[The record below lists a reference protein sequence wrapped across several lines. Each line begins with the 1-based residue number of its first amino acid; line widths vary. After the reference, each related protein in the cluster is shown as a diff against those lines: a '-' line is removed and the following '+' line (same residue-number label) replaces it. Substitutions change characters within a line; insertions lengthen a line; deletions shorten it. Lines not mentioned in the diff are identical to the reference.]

1 MEREVK
7 VLIVDDSAFNRKAL
21 REMIDE
27 LTGVTV
33 VGTAPDGQEAL
44 KMLPTL
50 APDVITLDLEMPR
63 MDGFTFLRLMM
74 SNFPTPTIVISS
86 RFEDPYVFKA
96 LELGAVD
103 FIGKP
108 THRVSTKLLNIKE
121 ELHKKILMARASN
134 LKVVRKEEIR
144 PHKDKEARDAA
155 SAVRLS
161 KEPAGAT
168 PVVVIGA
175 STGGPPALQ
184 ELVGGLR
191 HDLNAPV
198 AIAQHM
204 PPGFTKTFAER
215 LNRFSP
221 LNVMEA
227 EDNTKVSPGT
237 IVIAPGGTHLELAR
251 EGDDVI
257 AKVRSGL
264 DEKYTP
270 SVDLLFTSA
279 ALNFGD
285 NVVAAIMTG
294 MGSDGKIGI
303 EKIKDA
309 GGLTIAQ
316 SEDTSVIPGMPREAI
331 LTGKV
336 DAIAPLKSL
345 SSQITAFCDR
355 IASTKA
361 RAS

>member
-1 MEREVK
+1 MLATYGFLGYPVLQAADIALYRADK
-7 VLIVDDSAFNRKAL
+7 VP
-21 REMIDE
+21 
-27 LTGVTV
+27 
-33 VGTAPDGQEAL
+33 VGKDQ
-44 KMLPTL
+44 LP
-50 APDVITLDLEMPR
+50 
-63 MDGFTFLRLMM
+63 
-74 SNFPTPTIVISS
+74 
-86 RFEDPYVFKA
+86 
-96 LELGAVD
+96 
-103 FIGKP
+103 
-108 THRVSTKLLNIKE
+108 
-121 ELHKKILMARASN
+121 
-134 LKVVRKEEIR
+134 
-144 PHKDKEARDAA
+144 
-155 SAVRLS
+155 
-161 KEPAGAT
+161 
-168 PVVVIGA
+168 
-175 STGGPPALQ
+175 
-184 ELVGGLR
+184 
-191 HDLNAPV
+191 
-198 AIAQHM
+198 
-204 PPGFTKTFAER
+204 
-215 LNRFSP
+215 
-221 LNVMEA
+221 
-227 EDNTKVSPGT
+227 
-237 IVIAPGGTHLELAR
+237 HLELAR

>member
-96 LELGAVD
+96 LELGAVA

-144 PHKDKEARDAA
+144 PHKDKESLPER
-155 SAVRLS
+155 R
-161 KEPAGAT
+161 
-168 PVVVIGA
+168 
-175 STGGPPALQ
+175 
-184 ELVGGLR
+184 
-191 HDLNAPV
+191 
-198 AIAQHM
+198 
-204 PPGFTKTFAER
+204 KTIR
-215 LNRFSP
+215 
-221 LNVMEA
+221 
-227 EDNTKVSPGT
+227 
-237 IVIAPGGTHLELAR
+237 
-251 EGDDVI
+251 
-257 AKVRSGL
+257 
-264 DEKYTP
+264 
-270 SVDLLFTSA
+270 
-279 ALNFGD
+279 
-285 NVVAAIMTG
+285 
-294 MGSDGKIGI
+294 
-303 EKIKDA
+303 
-309 GGLTIAQ
+309 
-316 SEDTSVIPGMPREAI
+316 
-331 LTGKV
+331 
-336 DAIAPLKSL
+336 
-345 SSQITAFCDR
+345 
-355 IASTKA
+355 
-361 RAS
+361 